1 MAPFYWERHPNGP
14 FATLIEV
21 ATTYLD
27 PENYDLEELVS
38 LARREDDEEM
48 RVFKLQLREAVKD
61 PSKLPGNELSASEER
76 LLGVYEELKA
86 LCREDLP
93 PVAAANVRAALALMH
108 QVVNGLALRYEHL
121 SDLGV

>member
-48 RVFKLQLREAVKD
+48 QVFKSQLREAVKD
-61 PSKLPGNELSASEER
+61 PSKLPGNELSASVHYEDGSPEAFLSR
-76 LLGVYEELKA
+76 LWH
-86 LCREDLP
+86 DLYGDETP
-93 PVAAANVRAALALMH
+93 
-108 QVVNGLALRYEHL
+108 
-121 SDLGV
+121 